1 MVSDDFIS
9 VLSTLVFFKIGSILL
24 CGIEYIPDLGCHQLQ
39 LLEVYEVESVTG
51 QNLIT
56 ELIWHSA
63 KHGVGSSW
71 RATFNN
77 FLLGIL
83 VLKKKKQVGFELCE
97 DFTRFKILSVKSK
110 FIFGIFLQHCSPPND
125 KVMCRDL
132 KINEKYFFQGS
143 CCFYGLSCRA
153 PHNSLLCPTLSH
165 STTGPIIK
173 QGILFLFFWQSI
185 LQLGILSVQCLICWQ
200 YSETSALCP
209 DHDHFQD
216 LDMTDVSYLS
226 PLCYQCNPLTPCSA
240 DCMMCGGDPVLKI
253 QPCTSSWGAKR
264 SCSSVPTTSEV
275 A

>member
-83 VLKKKKQVGFELCE
+83 VLKKKNRWGLSYA
-97 DFTRFKILSVKSK
+97 KILPDLRYSQLNLSLYLVFFCS
-110 FIFGIFLQHCSPPND
+110 IALLQ
-125 KVMCRDL
+125 
-132 KINEKYFFQGS
+132 
-143 CCFYGLSCRA
+143 
-153 PHNSLLCPTLSH
+153 
-165 STTGPIIK
+165 
-173 QGILFLFFWQSI
+173 
-185 LQLGILSVQCLICWQ
+185 
-200 YSETSALCP
+200 
-209 DHDHFQD
+209 
-216 LDMTDVSYLS
+216 MT
-226 PLCYQCNPLTPCSA
+226 
-240 DCMMCGGDPVLKI
+240 K
-253 QPCTSSWGAKR
+253 
-264 SCSSVPTTSEV
+264 
-275 A
+275 